1 MNYYHVFEENEAVR
15 ERMELSLERIEELVK
30 ENDAPAPYKDY
41 FEKTAKFILY
51 MKEIKELVETGKLYE
66 LSLDKL
72 QNINHAMYE
81 DILPSHYDSSYA
93 NPAYSVKHLGEI
105 YGQMLCFL
113 YTEIRGMIVYVH
125 EGRMEEYTILC
136 ELFVEIYNLFE
147 QENLPEPKEVKDA
160 LYWFISDYSDI
171 TVTYRIREA
180 LDVSLNFAT
189 DIIMKSDLSDLR
201 YLYYYGEYI
210 GRNEIETAKHL
221 MTLPA
226 EKIVSMAATYTEGYR
241 KGFEVAGIDLSKKK
255 TVNVR
260 FPVGFEAVMREA
272 VKQFKEIGLECVIYR
287 AAVNSI
293 NKNKNHRI
301 GYTSTPA
308 NKQYDYDHKDDNAL
322 YLDSNFNERKLGVL
336 RSAYEEYKQLA
347 AVHAGPAVVET
358 FGEVPFVPS
367 YCEEAYH
374 LTKKQEKLSVAYSN
388 ESGQIV
394 NEYIPGDERSF
405 TIIAYPLPEIGDNY
419 PELFEEIV
427 KINTLDYELYAILQ
441 QKMIE
446 VLDKGDTVEIEG
458 SGDNQTKLTIQ
469 LPPLED
475 LTTQTNFENCVA
487 DVNIP
492 VGEVFT
498 SPKLTGT
505 SGVLHVSEVYLN
517 ELKFIDLKIT
527 FTDGMISDYSCSNFE
542 LDEES
547 RKYIKENIMMN
558 HDTLPMGEF
567 AIGTNTTAYVMAEKY
582 QIGDK
587 LPILIAEKMGPH
599 FAVGDTCYSWAE
611 DSKTYNP
618 DGRQIMAK
626 DNEVSILRKEDV
638 SKAYMNCHTDIT
650 IPYKELKELAVVTK
664 DGGRIPI
671 IRDGRFVLEGTE
683 ELNRPF
689 AEL

>member
-226 EKIVSMAATYTEGYR
+226 E
-241 KGFEVAGIDLSKKK
+241 
-255 TVNVR
+255 
-260 FPVGFEAVMREA
+260 
-272 VKQFKEIGLECVIYR
+272 
-287 AAVNSI
+287 
-293 NKNKNHRI
+293 
-301 GYTSTPA
+301 
-308 NKQYDYDHKDDNAL
+308 
-322 YLDSNFNERKLGVL
+322 
-336 RSAYEEYKQLA
+336 
-347 AVHAGPAVVET
+347 
-358 FGEVPFVPS
+358 
-367 YCEEAYH
+367 
-374 LTKKQEKLSVAYSN
+374 
-388 ESGQIV
+388 
-394 NEYIPGDERSF
+394 
-405 TIIAYPLPEIGDNY
+405 
-419 PELFEEIV
+419 
-427 KINTLDYELYAILQ
+427 
-441 QKMIE
+441 
-446 VLDKGDTVEIEG
+446 
-458 SGDNQTKLTIQ
+458 
-469 LPPLED
+469 
-475 LTTQTNFENCVA
+475 
-487 DVNIP
+487 
-492 VGEVFT
+492 
-498 SPKLTGT
+498 
-505 SGVLHVSEVYLN
+505 
-517 ELKFIDLKIT
+517 
-527 FTDGMISDYSCSNFE
+527 
-542 LDEES
+542 
-547 RKYIKENIMMN
+547 
-558 HDTLPMGEF
+558 
-567 AIGTNTTAYVMAEKY
+567 
-582 QIGDK
+582 
-587 LPILIAEKMGPH
+587 
-599 FAVGDTCYSWAE
+599 
-611 DSKTYNP
+611 
-618 DGRQIMAK
+618 
-626 DNEVSILRKEDV
+626 
-638 SKAYMNCHTDIT
+638 
-650 IPYKELKELAVVTK
+650 
-664 DGGRIPI
+664 
-671 IRDGRFVLEGTE
+671 
-683 ELNRPF
+683 
-689 AEL
+689 

>member
-1 MNYYHVFEENEAVR
+1 MNYYHVFEENEAVK
-15 ERMELSLERIEELVK
+15 ERMLLSLERIEELVK
-30 ENDAPAPYKDY
+30 QNDAPAPYRDY
-41 FEKTAKFILY
+41 FETVAKFILY
-51 MKEIKELVETGKLYE
+51 MKEVKELVESGKLYE
-66 LSLDKL
+66 LSLEEL
-72 QNINHAMYE
+72 QKINHAMYE
-81 DILPSHYDSSYA
+81 DILPSNYDNSYA
-93 NPAYSVKHLGEI
+93 NPVFSVKQLGEE

-125 EGRMEEYTILC
+125 EGRMEEFTILC
-136 ELFVEIYNLFE
+136 ELFIEIYNLFE
-147 QENLPEPKEVKDA
+147 QQELPETKEVKEA
-160 LYWFISDYSDI
+160 LYWFVSDYSDI

-180 LDVSLNFAT
+180 LDATLDFAT
-189 DIIMKSDLSDLR
+189 NIIMESDLHDLR

-210 GRNEIETAKHL
+210 GRNEIETAQHL

-226 EKIVSMAATYTEGYR
+226 EQLVSMAATYTEGYR
-241 KGFEVAGIDLSKKK
+241 KGFELAGIDLSKKK

-260 FPVGFEAVMREA
+260 YPVGFEAVMREA
-272 VKQFKEIGLECVIYR
+272 VGQFREMGLECVIYR
-287 AAVNSI
+287 AAVNTI

-322 YLDSNFNERKLGVL
+322 YLDSNLNERKLGVV
-336 RSAYEEYKQLA
+336 RSAYEQYKQLA

-358 FGEVPFVPS
+358 FGEIPFTPS
-367 YCEEAYH
+367 YCKEAYH

-388 ESGQIV
+388 EAGQII

-405 TIIAYPLPEIGDNY
+405 TIIAYPLPEIGEKY
-419 PELFEEIV
+419 SEIFEEIV
-427 KINTLDYELYAILQ
+427 KINTLDYELYATIQ
-441 QKMIE
+441 QKIIE
-446 VLDKGDTVEIEG
+446 ALDKGEKVEIVG
-458 SGDNQTKLTIQ
+458 GGANQTRLTVQ
-469 LPPLED
+469 LPPLAD
-475 LTTQTNFENCVA
+475 PSTQTNFENCVA

-498 SPKLTGT
+498 SPQLTRT
-505 SGVLHVSEVYLN
+505 NGVLHVSEVYLN

-527 FTDGMISDYSCSNFE
+527 FTDGMISDYTCSNFE
-542 LDEES
+542 TEEEN
-547 RKYIKENIMMN
+547 RKYIKENVMMN
-558 HDTLPMGEF
+558 HETLPMGEF

-582 QIGDK
+582 RIIDK

-618 DGRQIMAK
+618 DGREIVAK
-626 DNEVSILRKEDV
+626 DNEVSILRKEDI

-650 IPYKELKELAVVTK
+650 IPYKELKELAVIGK
-664 DGGRIPI
+664 DGGRILI
-671 IRDGRFVLEGTE
+671 IQDGRFVLKGTE

-689 AEL
+689 LEL